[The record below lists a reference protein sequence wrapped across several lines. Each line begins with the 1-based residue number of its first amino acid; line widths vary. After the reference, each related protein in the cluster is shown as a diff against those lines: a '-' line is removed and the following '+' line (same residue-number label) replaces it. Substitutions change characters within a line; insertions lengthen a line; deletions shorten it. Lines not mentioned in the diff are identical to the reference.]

1 MKTRITTL
9 LATLATAT
17 AALAAP
23 GALTPPA
30 EGLGLLT
37 WLFLGFAA
45 LIVVFQCVP
54 AAVLFAAMLRSVFP
68 AAEATKAPPAR

>member
-17 AALAAP
+17 AAFAATAP
-23 GALTPPA
+23 QA

-37 WLFLGFAA
+37 WLFLGFGAV
-45 LIVVFQCVP
+45 IVVFQCVP

-68 AAEATKAPPAR
+68 AAAATKSPPAR

>member
-1 MKTRITTL
+1 MKARITTL
-9 LATLATAT
+9 LAIVATAT

-23 GALTPPA
+23 AAPA

-68 AAEATKAPPAR
+68 AAEATKAPRAR